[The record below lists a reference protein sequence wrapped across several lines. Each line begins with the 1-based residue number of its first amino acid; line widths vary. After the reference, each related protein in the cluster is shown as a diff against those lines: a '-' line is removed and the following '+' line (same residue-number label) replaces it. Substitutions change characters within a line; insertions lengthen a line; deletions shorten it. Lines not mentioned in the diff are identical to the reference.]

1 MTSPCLVA
9 VAAKTKFRLSG
20 RVADKLKELD
30 ATYTLASNRLAELN
44 GSDLRTLAL
53 EGQRRALQQ
62 LKAARSA
69 DDVAAVAEPSKAAL
83 ASAASE
89 QRQSLKHS
97 LRAIAAEAI
106 ELVRPETQRFLE
118 GAQKHLDV
126 LQADE
131 AARSLEYGIPHT
143 PSPLL
148 AELQN
153 AIGRQI
159 DLHAKPHV
167 GAIFKPSSLVEGF
180 APIA

>member
-1 MTSPCLVA
+1 MANFSLLVA
-9 VAAKTKFRLSG
+9 VATKTKFRLSG
-20 RVADKLKELD
+20 QVAAKLKELD
-30 ATYTLASNRLAELN
+30 ATYCLASNRLAELN

-62 LKAARSA
+62 LKAARTA
-69 DDVAAVAEPSKAAL
+69 DDVAAVAEPSKSAL

-97 LRAIAAEAI
+97 LRAISAETV

-118 GAQKHLDV
+118 GAQKHLDG
-126 LQADE
+126 LLADE
-131 AARSLEYGIPHT
+131 SALSLSYGMPHA

-148 AELQN
+148 VELQN

-159 DLHAKPHV
+159 DLHAKPHL
-167 GAIFKPSSLVEGF
+167 GSIFKPSSLVEAF
-180 APIA
+180 ATL

>member
-1 MTSPCLVA
+1 M
-9 VAAKTKFRLSG
+9 SG

-69 DDVAAVAEPSKAAL
+69 DDVAAVAEPSKSSL

-97 LRAIAAEAI
+97 LRAISAEAI

-126 LQADE
+126 LQA
-131 AARSLEYGIPHT
+131 ARSLEYGIPHT

-153 AIGRQI
+153 TIGRQI